1 MLGNELTFSE
11 FEQFLIEKK
20 DKLTAIK
27 DLRSL
32 WTAKAADSKQ
42 EIFNKIFRILSFK
55 FFREDAVA
63 YIYSSHKIKNT
74 RALITYRFILQRA
87 LHDPESFS
95 FMKFQNWKVFEQ
107 HSNIFFPLFS
117 PSICTLLQSLDL
129 FSIFIYYFFVYPFNL
144 GA

>member
-1 MLGNELTFSE
+1 LLGNELTFSE

-95 FMKFQNWKVFEQ
+95 FMKFQN
-107 HSNIFFPLFS
+107 
-117 PSICTLLQSLDL
+117 
-129 FSIFIYYFFVYPFNL
+129 
-144 GA
+144 